1 MSKAMQAIW
10 GLVTYGPFL
19 ILLIGAITFAYLF
32 TQAGDG
38 FYRYPCQDPAM
49 WETPQCNPPLCEAD
63 GTCTDYLI
71 RREKNESR

>member
-1 MSKAMQAIW
+1 MSKAMQAIL

-19 ILLIGAITFAYLF
+19 VLAFGVGLFILLIVRT
-32 TQAGDG
+32 GDG
-38 FYRYPCQDPAM
+38 FFRYPCQSPEM
-49 WETPQCNPPLCEAD
+49 WGAPQCNPPLCEAD

>member
-1 MSKAMQAIW
+1 MSKAIRAIW

-19 ILLIGAITFAYLF
+19 ILLIGSLTFAYLF

-49 WETPQCNPPLCEAD
+49 WGAPQCNPPLCEAD

-71 RREKNESR
+71 RRE

>member
-1 MSKAMQAIW
+1 MSKAMRAIW

-19 ILLIGAITFAYLF
+19 ILLIGSLTFAYLF

-38 FYRYPCQDPAM
+38 FFRYPCQSPEM
-49 WETPQCNPPLCEAD
+49 WEAPQCNPPLCEAD

-71 RREKNESR
+71 RRE